1 MEGEEGVK
9 KGKEEEEEG
18 VKKGWRR
25 RRRKELRRE
34 GAKEAEGVNKL
45 IC

>member
-1 MEGEEGVK
+1 MEAK
-9 KGKEEEEEG
+9 EEEG
-18 VKKGWRR
+18 VKKGMRR
-25 RRRKELRRE
+25 RRGMKELRRE